1 MSSIKYKTSAKPS
14 SSINYNPQTVLAIKT
29 KQDNRIS
36 NKAVN
41 MFQRASLDTSSS
53 RVKASKET
61 LSKRVNN
68 SLISNEK
75 LLRIDHFDKKE
86 AITPNA
92 AEEKEDTLRD
102 KNKHTQSSNS
112 TVTKSTT
119 MKKNKLYRQL
129 KPLALQFS
137 KTTSTNQSEHKN
149 KTERKISIRNL
160 QAEDKKQENQENEAL
175 KKKRVEI
182 NQPSKMLLKSVN
194 YSTINTTFSNNSHTN
209 SKPKTPSSFSSEQK
223 YKFSLHNKIKEPVST
238 KNAEVKQFKM
248 IFNSLEI
255 SKEAQSFDEDVNNNS
270 CDYFKLFY
278 SNLIAEKQ
286 LEAEGKSSKSKAKD
300 AKNSKTK
307 NNSLIKSLKKTTYN
321 TIKND
326 DSNKQSSENQKNQ
339 LIKVIRANS
348 KSRQA
353 KKSEVRTTYS
363 TGYAS
368 NNGKK

>member
-1 MSSIKYKTSAKPS
+1 MSSIKYKTSAKPFCS
-14 SSINYNPQTVLAIKT
+14 TNYNTRAVHSIKA
-29 KQDNRIS
+29 KQDKTIS
-36 NKAVN
+36 NKTVN
-41 MFQRASLDTSSS
+41 MLKGASLETSSS
-53 RVKASKET
+53 RVNANKDIQNAK
-61 LSKRVNN
+61 KGNN
-68 SLISNEK
+68 SLISAEK
-75 LLRIDHFDKKE
+75 FLRVDHPDKKE

-92 AEEKEDTLRD
+92 EEREEPSLRN

-112 TVTKSTT
+112 TVTKTSA

-137 KTTSTNQSEHKN
+137 KTSTNQIDNPK
-149 KTERKISIRNL
+149 KTDRKASIRNL
-160 QAEDKKQENQENEAL
+160 QIEDKKQENEAL
-175 KKKRVEI
+175 MKKRDVK
-182 NQPSKMLLKSVN
+182 QPSKMLLKSVN
-194 YSTINTTFSNNSHTN
+194 YSTINTTYSNNSNTN

-278 SNLIAEKQ
+278 SNLIMEKQ
-286 LEAEGKSSKSKAKD
+286 LEAEGKNSKSKAKD
-300 AKNSKTK
+300 SKTTNTK

-326 DSNKQSSENQKNQ
+326 DCNKQSSGMQKNQ

-363 TGYAS
+363 TGYAYT
-368 NNGKK
+368 NGNGKR